1 MKLQTQTM
9 LALYSIVEAAA
20 HPDKQIAAAEIAEKY
35 GVSAHHLAKVLRMLG
50 RAGFLDSSRGV
61 GGGYRFAANSRRL
74 TIMDVIDCF
83 EGIGRPA
90 PRAGETQT
98 DVGRAIGVV
107 LSEVDAIA
115 EATFRSITIDT
126 MLRIVEKD
134 RLHAVTKQPSS

>member
-74 TIMDVIDCF
+74 TLMDVIDCF
-83 EGIGRPA
+83 EDIGRPA

-126 MLRIVEKD
+126 LLRIVEKD

>member
-35 GVSAHHLAKVLRMLG
+35 GVSAHHLSKVLRMLG

-74 TIMDVIDCF
+74 TLMDVIDCF
-83 EGIGRPA
+83 EDIGMHA

-115 EATFRSITIDT
+115 EATFRSITVDT
-126 MLRIVEKD
+126 LLRIVEKD
-134 RLHAVTKQPSS
+134 RLHAVTKRPSS

>member
-9 LALYSIVEAAA
+9 LALYSIVEAVA

-74 TIMDVIDCF
+74 TLMDVIDCF
-83 EGIGRPA
+83 EDIGRPA

-126 MLRIVEKD
+126 LLRIVEKD